1 MSRHTKFAADSSV
14 LSLVIPNETRE
25 RILAIADALGQSK
38 SDVSRAAILVG
49 ITALE
54 KDIKNGKEG

>member
-1 MSRHTKFAADSSV
+1 MSRHTKFASDSSV